1 MSHNEHEMQKVA
13 REKMKGEEK
22 NFGRAIAKRKSK
34 FWLMHMPQDI
44 MLFIFVPNLGEIY
57 LFG

>member
-22 NFGRAIAKRKSK
+22 NFERAIAKQKSK
-34 FWLMHMPQDI
+34 FWLMHMP
-44 MLFIFVPNLGEIY
+44 
-57 LFG
+57 